1 MGPSP
6 YTDDAS
12 SERLNVG
19 DDASEFLDGDPS
31 SDESSNPDSD
41 SDGSMPDSDHDAATT
56 ASTRPEPAQRLCTCE
71 KGCFN
76 PIFASDRDNLCDY
89 CVAGHDCQC
98 SNDRRGSRAGWT
110 EHGSRC
116 ACEHGSRCAC
126 EHGSR
131 CACEHG
137 SRCAC
142 EHGSRGRGKCSQ
154 QCGCEHGSRGRGS
167 RPNTKAPAI
176 KIGSWSERSQ
186 CILPMQR
193 RSGSESRAPPPPSPS
208 SCRCG

>member
-1 MGPSP
+1 MREASGIAPIYMGPSP

-76 PIFASDRDNLCDY
+76 L
-89 CVAGHDCQC
+89 
-98 SNDRRGSRAGWT
+98 RG
-110 EHGSRC
+110 
-116 ACEHGSRCAC
+116 
-126 EHGSR
+126 
-131 CACEHG
+131 
-137 SRCAC
+137 
-142 EHGSRGRGKCSQ
+142 
-154 QCGCEHGSRGRGS
+154 
-167 RPNTKAPAI
+167 
-176 KIGSWSERSQ
+176 
-186 CILPMQR
+186 
-193 RSGSESRAPPPPSPS
+193 
-208 SCRCG
+208 